1 MRQLLF
7 AYALQNGFV
16 EGDDLGFFYVTG
28 IAWCAGIGHGRVGKE
43 IDVFFLYAQFG

>member
-16 EGDDLGFFYVTG
+16 EGDDLGFFYVIHT
-28 IAWCAGIGHGRVGKE
+28 ALPPSKK
-43 IDVFFLYAQFG
+43 